1 MFMKKVIIA
10 ITGMP
15 GTGKALAS
23 NVARELG
30 LPVYVLG
37 DVIRN
42 EAKAKGILP
51 TGENLGKLML
61 EIRKK
66 EGKGIVARKL
76 IPIIKKERNKFVIV
90 EGIRSLEEVKELRN
104 FCNVVILGIHSS
116 PVQRF
121 QRLSKRGRS
130 DDPKSW
136 NDFAERDERE
146 LKVGIGNVIAL
157 SDFMILNDSTI
168 DKFKNRINS
177 HLKSF
182 LFSQNKF

>member
-1 MFMKKVIIA
+1 MKKVIIA

-23 NVARELG
+23 IVARELG

-104 FCNVVILGIHSS
+104 LESILHPFRDFRDLQKEAEAMIQKIGIIS
-116 PVQRF
+116 
-121 QRLSKRGRS
+121 LK
-130 DDPKSW
+130 
-136 NDFAERDERE
+136 EMRE
-146 LKVGIGNVIAL
+146 
-157 SDFMILNDSTI
+157 S
-168 DKFKNRINS
+168 
-177 HLKSF
+177 
-182 LFSQNKF
+182 